1 VLAQYA
7 ERRDELEEQCER
19 DDHVSVLCRRTHTW
33 PFEKLADADASARFQ
48 SQGEALF
55 TPLRVRG
62 NKPHR
67 DPRGK
72 TTKVADRRRGH
83 HIAKAE
89 GASRMYREVILK
101 TKRCI

>member
-1 VLAQYA
+1 M
-7 ERRDELEEQCER
+7 D
-19 DDHVSVLCRRTHTW
+19 HTW
-33 PFEKLADADASARFQ
+33 PFEKLADADADADARFQ
-48 SQGEALF
+48 FQGEALF
-55 TPLRVRG
+55 TPLRARG
-62 NKPHR
+62 NKTHR

-101 TKRCI
+101 IKSDDAFSLVFFFSLSSALANT